1 MAEFNYDSSTSVAY
15 GNSANVK
22 YVLGVSEDGT
32 PVLLQ
37 WNSTTGAKAQ
47 IDDKLSK
54 AGGSIGNLVVTGITV
69 NGNAVVN
76 GGLNVSNNIDT
87 KTLKVSTRAA
97 IGEDFGSSPTYA
109 LKVRGETQMK
119 TTGGTAY
126 SIYNGSTLR
135 AEWSTSSDQDGLRI
149 YSETGAKLT
158 GILNPS
164 GLTLRTYGR
173 MNAPLT
179 ISHQSEDPSNPSPES
194 LLSYSNGKLM
204 IAVPKGVSFTNV
216 PQIAVGYTNAN
227 APWIFNQ
234 LQDGLILSP
243 SKTGHQVIE
252 FYDKRAGM
260 LMTGFDF
267 TSSDNHTKQKAIPKY
282 YIASS
287 DDRLKTK
294 TGDIEVTLDDL
305 KELSIFNYYLTSD
318 ESKTPQI
325 GMSAQEIQKLFPTL
339 VKPIG
344 KTPEG
349 DDYLGLDYARLSVV
363 SMAAVKLLSKELDSV
378 KDRLSK
384 IETKLGI

>member
-109 LKVRGETQMK
+109 LKVRGESK
-119 TTGGTAY
+119 LTGVSGGHVL
-126 SIYNGSTLR
+126 SIYNEGTLR
-135 AEWSTSSDQDGLRI
+135 AKWGTSSSVYDGIMMYSADGTKVVGKLRYNQLRFDTYGTGKTPISIQHYTDNNYTSFDAWTGVLDGKLVSLAKNASGLNPQVLVGFTDTENPLSTSSLR
-149 YSETGAKLT
+149 YGFKLV
-158 GILNPS
+158 PS
-164 GLTLRTYGR
+164 YTAYQELHVIDYNGTTTPAAWTITSLGSYTL
-173 MNAPLT
+173 AA
-179 ISHQSEDPSNPSPES
+179 S
-194 LLSYSNGKLM
+194 LDTH
-204 IAVPKGVSFTNV
+204 VV
-216 PQIAVGYTNAN
+216 
-227 APWIFNQ
+227 
-234 LQDGLILSP
+234 
-243 SKTGHQVIE
+243 
-252 FYDKRAGM
+252 
-260 LMTGFDF
+260 
-267 TSSDNHTKQKAIPKY
+267 
-282 YIASS
+282 SS
-287 DDRLKTK
+287 DDRLKTRLSEL
-294 TGDIEVTLDDL
+294 DISLDEL
-305 KELSIFNYYLTSD
+305 KELSTFNYYLTSD
-318 ESKTPQI
+318 ASMTPQI